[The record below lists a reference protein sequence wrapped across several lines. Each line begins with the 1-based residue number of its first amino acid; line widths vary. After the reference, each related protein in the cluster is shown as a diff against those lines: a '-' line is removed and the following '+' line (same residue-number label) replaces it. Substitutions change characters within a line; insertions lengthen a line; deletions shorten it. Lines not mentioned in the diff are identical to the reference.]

1 MFDRQSL
8 HIALLMWGC
17 IFNLIAALCMF
28 MSKNFDRQKR
38 KWMLCM
44 QLSSAVLLG
53 SDAVAWAFRGVSGQT
68 GYLMVRISNFL
79 VFALSDVMLLL
90 FHGYVCCYLFEKV
103 KPGKRQNLRIKAV
116 YLIALTGIFLVVLS
130 QFTHFYYYFDA
141 DNFYRRNPAYVL
153 SCIIPMAGLLLDLS
167 LLIQYRKNISR
178 DIFVSM
184 LSYIALPVLA
194 MVAQIFY
201 YGFSSINL
209 SICIA
214 MILMF
219 VVSMVEQNRNLAY
232 KEKEAAD
239 LRISLMLSQI
249 APHFI
254 YNTLTT
260 IQGLC
265 EKDPKLAKETVG
277 EFSTY
282 LRGNL
287 TSLSET
293 GLIPFAKELEHI
305 QCYCAIEKKRFGDR
319 VHVEYEIAVK
329 EFMLPP
335 LTLQPLVE
343 NAIKH
348 GICKK
353 EGGGTVWIRTERK
366 ANSIYLIVQDD
377 GVGFNPKEK
386 RDDGEKH
393 VGLINVSNRLES
405 MCHGK
410 LEYRSRVGTG
420 TMAVITLPQ
429 D

>member
-68 GYLMVRISNFL
+68 GHLMVRISNFL

-141 DNFYRRNPAYVL
+141 DNFYHRNPAYVL
-153 SCIIPMAGLLLDLS
+153 SSIIPMAGLLLDLS
-167 LLIQYRKNISR
+167 LLIQYRKNISG

-201 YGFSSINL
+201 YGFSLINL

-232 KEKEAAD
+232 KEKEA
-239 LRISLMLSQI
+239 
-249 APHFI
+249 
-254 YNTLTT
+254 
-260 IQGLC
+260 
-265 EKDPKLAKETVG
+265 
-277 EFSTY
+277 
-282 LRGNL
+282 
-287 TSLSET
+287 
-293 GLIPFAKELEHI
+293 
-305 QCYCAIEKKRFGDR
+305 
-319 VHVEYEIAVK
+319 
-329 EFMLPP
+329 
-335 LTLQPLVE
+335 
-343 NAIKH
+343 
-348 GICKK
+348 
-353 EGGGTVWIRTERK
+353 
-366 ANSIYLIVQDD
+366 

-410 LEYRSRVGTG
+410 LEYRSRVGAG
-420 TMAVITLPQ
+420 TIGFVSREGKGSVFSVTLPLKV
-429 D
+429 DLDYKSEENTEEIPDRIDGIHILMAEDNE

>member
-28 MSKNFDRQKR
+28 MSKNFDGQKR

-103 KPGKRQNLRIKAV
+103 KPGKHQNFRIKAV

-141 DNFYRRNPAYVL
+141 DNFYHRNPAYVL
-153 SCIIPMAGLLLDLS
+153 SSIIPMAGLLLDLS
-167 LLIQYRKNISR
+167 LLIQYRKNISG

-201 YGFSSINL
+201 YGFSLINL

-232 KEKEAAD
+232 KEKEA
-239 LRISLMLSQI
+239 
-249 APHFI
+249 
-254 YNTLTT
+254 
-260 IQGLC
+260 
-265 EKDPKLAKETVG
+265 
-277 EFSTY
+277 
-282 LRGNL
+282 
-287 TSLSET
+287 
-293 GLIPFAKELEHI
+293 
-305 QCYCAIEKKRFGDR
+305 
-319 VHVEYEIAVK
+319 
-329 EFMLPP
+329 
-335 LTLQPLVE
+335 
-343 NAIKH
+343 
-348 GICKK
+348 
-353 EGGGTVWIRTERK
+353 
-366 ANSIYLIVQDD
+366 

-410 LEYRSRVGTG
+410 LEYRSRVGAG
-420 TMAVITLPQ
+420 TIGFVSREGKGSVFSVTLPLKV
-429 D
+429 DLDYKSEENTEEIPDRIDGIHILMAEDNE